1 MTSIIHFFISLLF
14 FFTPLIFTSI
24 TSELFEVPKMY
35 FVYLITTL
43 ITFFHLINYL
53 KGKISLFSKNK
64 LTIFLLIFFSTQLI
78 STIFSVDPN
87 TSIFGYYSRL
97 SGGLLSLFS
106 YSLLFLIL
114 PLYLTPKFR
123 DKIIN
128 LILISGFLVS
138 SFGILEHFGIDKHLW
153 VQDVQSRVFSTLG
166 QPNWLAAYICIL
178 LPFALSK
185 FFSSKTFFQKFSFLF
200 LVSNFYL
207 CLLFTKSKSGLIAA
221 IISIAFYFIIKLF
234 QKTNL
239 LLLAIPLVI
248 FLSTSLIISNP
259 IKDYFIK
266 PKISEPIDQNTT
278 LNITPS
284 EDIRK
289 IVWQG
294 SVNLWKAFPLFGT
307 GPETFGFSYY
317 WTRPASHNLTSEWDF
332 LYNKAHNEY
341 LNYLAT
347 TGTLGFLSYLF
358 FIFFA
363 IRILLKNIFLPSL
376 SREGSGVGFDLAVF
390 ASFISILITNFA
402 GFSVV
407 ITSLFFFLLPIFVLP
422 EKPIKTQPKPK
433 PKILYFIIIPIFL
446 FLLFKILSLFIAD
459 IAYNQ
464 SQIAYNQALYESSQQ
479 NINLALSL
487 RPKEALYHSQ
497 ASLVASKLKDVPIAT
512 AHSNLALS
520 LSSASTNLWKERA
533 QVFSELSQI
542 NPQYFSLA
550 IDALKNTVRLAPTDA
565 KSFYLLGKFYEAA
578 SENNLAIEN
587 YQKALSLKANYDHAS
602 FALGE
607 LYFSQKN
614 YPEAKKYFDL
624 TLTLTPNNQEA
635 KEYLEKIISL

>member
-1 MTSIIHFFISLLF
+1 VTPIIQFLISLLF

-35 FVYLITTL
+35 FVYLSTL
-43 ITFFHLINYL
+43 LIIFFHLINYL
-53 KGKISLFSKNK
+53 KGKTPLFSKNK

-78 STIFSVDPN
+78 STIFSVDPH

-97 SGGLLSLFS
+97 NGGLLSLGA
-106 YSLLFLIL
+106 YLLLFLIL
-114 PLYLTPKFR
+114 PLYFTSKFR
-123 DKIIN
+123 DRIIN
-128 LILISGFLVS
+128 LTLISGFFVS

-166 QPNWLAAYICIL
+166 QPNWLAAYICII
-178 LPFALSK
+178 LPFALDKFINSKSK
-185 FFSSKTFFQKFSFLF
+185 FQKTIYCL
-200 LVSNFYL
+200 LLTNYYL
-207 CLLFTKSKSGLIAA
+207 CLLFTKSKSGLIAT
-221 IISIAFYFIIKLF
+221 IISLGIYFVIKLF

-239 LLLAIPLVI
+239 LLLVIPLLI
-248 FLSTSLIISNP
+248 FFSTSLLISNP

-266 PKISEPIDQNTT
+266 PKTPEQISQNTT

-294 SVNLWKAFPLFGT
+294 SFNLWKAFPLFGT
-307 GPETFGFSYY
+307 GPETFGFTYY
-317 WTRPASHNLTSEWDF
+317 WTRPAAHNLTSEWDF

-347 TGTLGFLSYLF
+347 TGTLGFISYLF
-358 FIFFA
+358 LIISFLVSCFSSPFI
-363 IRILLKNIFLPSL
+363 
-376 SREGSGVGFDLAVF
+376 F

-407 ITSLFFFLLPIFVLP
+407 ITSLFFFLLPIFALA
-422 EKPIKTQPKPK
+422 EKSTKTQPKPR
-433 PKILYFIIIPIFL
+433 PKIFYLITTTLFL
-446 FLLFKILSLFIAD
+446 FLLSKILSLFLAD

-464 SQIAYNQALYESSQQ
+464 SQIAYNRALYQSSQK

-487 RPKEALYHSQ
+487 RPREALYHSQ
-497 ASLVASKLKDVPIAT
+497 ASLIASKLKNASIAS

-520 LSSASTNLWKERA
+520 LSPASTNLWKERA

-542 NPQYFSLA
+542 NPDYFSIA

-578 SENNLAIEN
+578 SKNNLAIEN
-587 YQKALSLKANYDHAS
+587 YQKALDLKSNYDHAS
-602 FALGE
+602 FALGQ

-614 YPEAKKYFDL
+614 YPEAKKYFEI
-624 TLTLTPNNQEA
+624 TLTLAPNNLEA
-635 KEYLEKIISL
+635 KEYLEKI

>member
-1 MTSIIHFFISLLF
+1 MTYIINFLISLLF

-35 FVYLITTL
+35 FVCLITLL
-43 ITFFHLINYL
+43 ITFSHLINYF
-53 KGKISLFSKNK
+53 KGNTSLFFKNK
-64 LTIFLLIFFSTQLI
+64 LTIFLLIFFSTQLL
-78 STIFSVDPN
+78 STLFSVDPH

-97 SGGLLSLFS
+97 NGGLLSLFS
-106 YSLLFLIL
+106 YCLLFLIL
-114 PLYLTPKFR
+114 PLYLTSKFR

-128 LILISGFLVS
+128 LTLISGLLVS
-138 SFGILEHFGIDKHLW
+138 SYGILEHFGIDKHLW

-166 QPNWLAAYICIL
+166 QPNWLAAYLCIL
-178 LPFALSK
+178 LPFALYKFFNSKSK
-185 FFSSKTFFQKFSFLF
+185 FQFTIYYL
-200 LVSNFYL
+200 LITNYYL
-207 CLLFTKSKSGLIAA
+207 CLLFTKSKSGIIAA
-221 IISIAFYFIIKLF
+221 IISLGIYFLIKLF
-234 QKTNL
+234 QKTKLSL
-239 LLLAIPLVI
+239 LGIPLLI

-259 IKDYFIK
+259 IKDYLFPQK
-266 PKISEPIDQNTT
+266 TTSPIDQNTT

-294 SVNLWKAFPLFGT
+294 SLDLWKAFPLFGT
-307 GPETFGFSYY
+307 GPETFGFTYY
-317 WTRPASHNLTSEWDF
+317 WTRPAAHNLTSEWDF

-363 IRILLKNIFLPSL
+363 LRIILKNILLPSL
-376 SREGSGVGFDLAVF
+376 SREGSGVGFNLAIF
-390 ASFISILITNFA
+390 TSFISILITNFA

-407 ITSLFFFLLPIFVLP
+407 VTSLFFFLLPIFALP
-422 EKPIKTQPKPK
+422 KISTKTQTKPK
-433 PKILYFIIIPIFL
+433 SKIFYFITTALFL
-446 FLLFKILSLFIAD
+446 FLISKILSLFVAD

-464 SQIAYNQALYESSQQ
+464 SQIVYNRALYQSSQN

-497 ASLVASKLKDVPIAT
+497 ASLTAAKLEDAPLAIN
-512 AHSNLALS
+512 HSNLALS
-520 LSSASTNLWKERA
+520 LSPASTNLWKERA

-542 NPQYFSLA
+542 NPEYFSLA

-578 SENNLAIEN
+578 SENDLAIEN
-587 YQKALSLKANYDHAS
+587 YQKALNLKSNYDHAS
-602 FALGE
+602 FALGQ

-614 YPEAKKYFDL
+614 YPEAKKYFEL
-624 TLTLTPNNQEA
+624 TLTITPNNLEA
-635 KEYLEKIISL
+635 KEYLKKIISL

>member
-1 MTSIIHFFISLLF
+1 MTSIIQFLISLLF

-35 FVYLITTL
+35 FVYLSTLL
-43 ITFFHLINYL
+43 ITFFHLLNYL
-53 KGKISLFSKNK
+53 KGQTPLFIKNK
-64 LTIFLLIFFSTQLI
+64 LTIPLLIFFSTQLI
-78 STIFSVDPN
+78 STIFSVDSH

-97 SGGLLSLFS
+97 NGGLLSLGA
-106 YSLLFLIL
+106 YLLLFLII
-114 PLYLTPKFR
+114 PLYFTSKFR

-138 SFGILEHFGIDKHLW
+138 TFGVLEHFGIDKHLW

-166 QPNWLAAYICIL
+166 QPNWLAAYLCIL
-178 LPFALSK
+178 LPFAVDKFLKSKSKKGQGIALS
-185 FFSSKTFFQKFSFLF
+185 L
-200 LVSNFYL
+200 LSNFYL
-207 CLLFTKSKSGLIAA
+207 CLLFTKSKSGIIAT
-221 IISIAFYFIIKLF
+221 IISLTIYFVIKLF

-239 LLLAIPLVI
+239 LLLIIPLLI
-248 FLSTSLIISNP
+248 FLSTSLVISNP
-259 IKDYFIK
+259 IKDYFVK
-266 PKISEPIDQNTT
+266 PKTSEQVSQNTS

-294 SVNLWKAFPLFGT
+294 SLDLWKAFPLFGT
-307 GPETFGFSYY
+307 GPETFGFTYY
-317 WTRPASHNLTSEWDF
+317 WTRPAAHNLTSEWDF

-347 TGTLGFLSYLF
+347 TGTFGFLSYLF
-358 FIFFA
+358 LIISFLVFSFSSPFI
-363 IRILLKNIFLPSL
+363 
-376 SREGSGVGFDLAVF
+376 F
-390 ASFISILITNFA
+390 ASFVSILITNFA

-407 ITSLFFFLLPIFVLP
+407 ITSLFFFLLPLFVSP
-422 EKPIKTQPKPK
+422 EPSTKANHKPK
-433 PKILYFIIIPIFL
+433 PKIFYFITTAFFL
-446 FLLFKILSLFIAD
+446 FLIIKILSLFLAD

-464 SQIAYNQALYESSQQ
+464 SQIAYNRQLYKSSQ
-479 NINLALSL
+479 NFINLAISL
-487 RPKEALYHSQ
+487 RPKEAIYHSQ
-497 ASLVASKLKDVPIAT
+497 ASLTAAKLEDSASAT
-512 AHSNLALS
+512 SHSNLALS
-520 LSSASTNLWKERA
+520 LSPASTNLWKERA

-542 NPQYFSLA
+542 NPEYFSLA
-550 IDALKNTVRLAPTDA
+550 IEALNNTVRLAPTDA

-578 SENNLAIEN
+578 SENDLAIEN
-587 YQKALSLKANYDHAS
+587 YQKALTLKANYDHAS

-614 YPEAKKYFDL
+614 YSEAKKYFEL
-624 TLTLTPNNQEA
+624 TLTLAPNNSQV

>member
-1 MTSIIHFFISLLF
+1 VTSIINFLISLLF

-35 FVYLITTL
+35 FVYLITLL
-43 ITFFHLINYL
+43 ITFSHLINYF
-53 KGKISLFSKNK
+53 KGNTSLFFKNK
-64 LTIFLLIFFSTQLI
+64 LTIFLLIFFSTQLL
-78 STIFSVDPN
+78 STLFSVDPH

-97 SGGLLSLFS
+97 NGSLLSLFS

-128 LILISGFLVS
+128 LILISGLLVS
-138 SFGILEHFGIDKHLW
+138 SYGILEHFGIDKHLW
-153 VQDVQSRVFSTLG
+153 IQDVQSRVFSTLG
-166 QPNWLAAYICIL
+166 QPNWLAAYLCIL
-178 LPFALSK
+178 LPLALHKFLKSK
-185 FFSSKTFFQKFSFLF
+185 IFSLKSSYFLF
-200 LVSNFYL
+200 LISNFYL
-207 CLLFTKSKSGLIAA
+207 CLLFTKSKTGLIAA
-221 IISIAFYFIIKLF
+221 IISLGIYFLIKLF

-239 LLLAIPLVI
+239 LLLTIPLLI
-248 FLSTSLIISNP
+248 FLPTSLIISNP
-259 IKDYFIK
+259 IKDYLF
-266 PKISEPIDQNTT
+266 PQKISSLIDQSTT

-284 EDIRK
+284 ENIRK

-294 SVNLWKAFPLFGT
+294 SLNLWKAFPLFGT
-307 GPETFGFSYY
+307 GPETFGFTYY
-317 WTRPASHNLTSEWDF
+317 WTRPAAHNLTSEWDF

-347 TGTLGFLSYLF
+347 TGTFGFISYLLLIF
-358 FIFFA
+358 SFLISCFSSPFI
-363 IRILLKNIFLPSL
+363 
-376 SREGSGVGFDLAVF
+376 F

-407 ITSLFFFLLPIFVLP
+407 VTSLFFFLLPIFACTDRALLYP
-422 EKPIKTQPKPK
+422 SNQKTKPK
-433 PKILYFIIIPIFL
+433 AKIFYFIITGLFL
-446 FLLFKILSLFIAD
+446 FLISKIFSLFLAD

-464 SQIAYNQALYESSQQ
+464 SQIAYNRALYQPSQK
-479 NINLALSL
+479 NINLALTL
-487 RPKEALYHSQ
+487 RPKEALYYSQ
-497 ASLVASKLKDVPIAT
+497 ASLIAAKLNNAPLAT

-520 LSSASTNLWKERA
+520 LSPASTNLWKERA
-533 QVFSELSQI
+533 QVFSELSLI
-542 NPQYFSLA
+542 DSEYFSLA

-578 SENNLAIEN
+578 SENDLAIEN
-587 YQKALSLKANYDHAS
+587 YQKALTLKANYDHAS

-614 YPEAKKYFDL
+614 YPEAKKYFEL
-624 TLTLTPNNQEA
+624 TLTLAPNNQEA
-635 KEYLEKIISL
+635 KEYLEKMQIENHRIIL